1 MLHKRCPNTEF
12 SPVRMQEKTDQK
24 KTPYLDIFYAVSLWL
39 IIQKVEALKNFAK
52 CSKLNHSIKTKKTQK
67 NKNKIKNDLQ
77 KCIM

>member
-52 CSKLNHSIKTKKTQK
+52 CSKLNHSIKTKKTK
-67 NKNKIKNDLQ
+67 KKKNKIKNDLQ

>member
-39 IIQKVEALKNFAK
+39 IIQKVKALKNFAK
-52 CSKLNHSIKTKKTQK
+52 CSKLNHSIKKKKTKKK
-67 NKNKIKNDLQ
+67 KNKIKNDLQ

>member
-1 MLHKRCPNTEF
+1 
-12 SPVRMQEKTDQK
+12 MQEKTDQK

-52 CSKLNHSIKTKKTQK
+52 CSKLNHSIKKQKKTK

>member
-52 CSKLNHSIKTKKTQK
+52 CSKLNHSIKTKKTKKK
-67 NKNKIKNDLQ
+67 NNKIKNDLQ